1 MARARLASRRAAGDK
16 WSPMRKLIHL
26 CYRRP
31 DITHAQYVECVLG
44 GHVPLA
50 LRHHPTMRRY
60 VVNIAS
66 QELVPGPR
74 EVDAIPELSFA
85 TLADYRERLYD
96 SPEGQAIIGRDVA
109 RFLDGASVYE
119 CSEHV
124 RKESAPEAAIERPA
138 PPASPGVKLYLCLK
152 RKPELSH
159 EDFVAYWLERHAP
172 LVLEHGA
179 RLSKY
184 VQNVVDARLSAGGEE
199 YDGFAELH
207 FASEADFAAQMA
219 GHGQGSNPVQ
229 EDTAHFIAG
238 MAVYRVA
245 EHVAR
250 VA

>member
-1 MARARLASRRAAGDK
+1 MSDEPACLPAGGARQL
-16 WSPMRKLIHL
+16 SPMRKLIHL

-31 DITHAQYVECVLG
+31 EITHDQYAERVLG

-60 VVNIAS
+60 VVNIVG

-74 EVDAIPELSFA
+74 EVDAIAELSFS
-85 TLADYRERLYD
+85 TLADYRDRLYD
-96 SPEGQAIIGRDVA
+96 SPEGQAIIARDVA
-109 RFLDGASVYE
+109 RFLDAASTYD

-124 RKESAPEAAIERPA
+124 RKDSAPETRVERPA
-138 PPASPGVKLYLCLK
+138 PGASPGVKLYLCLK

-159 EDFVAYWLERHAP
+159 DAFVTYWLERHAP

-184 VQNVVDARLSAGGEE
+184 VQNVVDGRLSSSGED

-219 GHGQGSNPVQ
+219 GHGQGSDPVQ